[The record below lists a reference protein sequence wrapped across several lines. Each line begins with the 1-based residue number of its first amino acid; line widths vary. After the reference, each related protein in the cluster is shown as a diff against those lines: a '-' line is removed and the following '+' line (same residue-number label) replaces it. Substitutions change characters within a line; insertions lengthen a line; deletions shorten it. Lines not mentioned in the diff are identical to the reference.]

1 MPSWHN
7 ESIEQLC
14 RAILT
19 LRTSEEC
26 SAFLE
31 DICTIREIQDI
42 AQRLAVAR
50 MLQEGKSYNVIRSA
64 TGASSATIS
73 RVSRCCEYGA
83 GGYRTVIR
91 RMNQEES
98 HD

>member
-1 MPSWHN
+1 MPAWHN
-7 ESIEQLC
+7 ESIEELC
-14 RAILT
+14 KALLT
-19 LRTSEEC
+19 LRTEREC

-50 MLQEGKSYNVIRSA
+50 MLQEGKSYNIIRSA

-73 RVSRCCEYGA
+73 RVSRCCEYGT
-83 GGYRTVIR
+83 GGYATVIR
-91 RMNQEES
+91 RMNQEDS
-98 HD
+98 ND

>member
-1 MPSWHN
+1 MPTWHN
-7 ESIEQLC
+7 ESIEELC
-14 RAILT
+14 KALLT
-19 LRTSEEC
+19 LRTEREC

-50 MLQEGKSYNVIRSA
+50 MLQEGKSYNIIRSA

-73 RVSRCCEYGA
+73 RVSRCCEYGT
-83 GGYRTVIR
+83 GGYATVIR
-91 RMNQEES
+91 RMNQEDS
-98 HD
+98 ND